1 MRVMKKN
8 AKSNPHTMELVQA
21 LRKASREHDA
31 PIWRDIATRLEKPNR
46 SYAEVNIDKINRYA
60 KNGETL
66 LIPGKVLG
74 GGVLGISVTVAA
86 LNFSEAAHA
95 KITDAN
101 GRCISIEELMAANPN
116 GSRVRIMR

>member
-1 MRVMKKN
+1 MKRH
-8 AKSNPHTMELVQA
+8 AKSNPQTMELVQA

-60 KNGETL
+60 KDGETL

-86 LNFSEAAHA
+86 LNFSEAAQT

-101 GRCISIEELMAANPN
+101 GRCMSIADLMAANPS
-116 GSRVRIMR
+116 GSRVKIMR

>member
-8 AKSNPHTMELVQA
+8 AKSNPHKMELVQA

-31 PIWRDIATRLEKPNR
+31 PIWRDIASRLEKPNR
-46 SYAEVNIDKINRYA
+46 SYAEVNIDRINRYA
-60 KNGETL
+60 KDGETL

-74 GGVLGISVTVAA
+74 AGVLGISVTVAA
-86 LNFSEAAHA
+86 LNFSEAAQA